1 MGSSGAHY
9 CILPWTKY
17 RLLVPWNGA
26 SSWTRLFAPV
36 TQLHGTKLVSPYPA
50 LAVET
55 ILQTGP
61 RLEQWGQEP
70 EATKALCSIFG
81 LVPGED
87 RLFANT
93 ILLRLA
99 DAFRFGDKKIRL
111 SVVRIFLTSIRC
123 NRSKKLRK
131 QKRRTFLNSRV
142 YNHEELLRRVKVVFD
157 TGDVESRAMA
167 LVLFG
172 CWADF
177 AKDSA
182 EIRYLVLSSMVS
194 SNILEVKASLFAASR
209 FCELTDDFASVVLEM
224 MVNMMASPETLPA
237 TGIKLV
243 LDSSEENFIIAMLV
257 SLSKL
262 VSKSTSLIS
271 EQVDVLLPYLSQEN
285 SWQMRETALKCLH
298 LLFVKEGCCSP
309 VNMHVIKA
317 VFSIL
322 HELELPSVMH
332 CGALQILHKIFL
344 LTLPNLPSFEKLEF
358 DHLLAILENAAQS
371 PIMSKCLAALRIL
384 TDISSKLWARKNS
397 ESFAVYSSPLP
408 LRVISLVMAQLRSL
422 VKQLPDP
429 CQTSS
434 RIFHEIKS
442 LLKLILQLVGEHPDL
457 GATVLGEI
465 GSFIKY
471 FGTPNENVL
480 ASKHIASS
488 EVLDFEGDMYQ
499 AFRSKLLSHIHRFV
513 ATCLQILNEAGAIT
527 TNVFDKVQLLVKHLH
542 HGRIFDC
549 YTWTI
554 YSLLLHSRLFG
565 ILIEHPFKQELATLE
580 HACKMLS
587 ERDNWH
593 SYKAGIYATNQGA
606 WITATFIFA
615 ELMSRVQSESCYCW
629 FKSLVQFSHSE
640 AKLWL
645 SPLAKQGSFLEGS
658 VGTNE
663 LLAFLKDNFGE
674 LGQDAAGN
682 DDVPNYRDVLVGAY
696 KNVCSSIETLER
708 VIISRKA
715 FCFQRWFFS
724 LRAKLLGA
732 VGEILEVL
740 DTSKQETF
748 SIIIEVQN
756 SALTNIKCLEKFT
769 QFSCRLNRLAKEFN
783 LINSSFIGMDC
794 ESLKIIARLALS
806 CSLLAFSAGFP
817 HFFPNLPAYKYLRT
831 CVREH
836 SQQSNLSS
844 MLLQDLLGRLLHID
858 HEVSMDLCKLLDNGG
873 CPTKCSHL
881 QSGNYILKSGHEVKD
896 ILDIIRY
903 AVSTVMH
910 LQIET
915 NRIQN
920 EAIISHVTK
929 NGVELLLEISRKWLQ
944 IPFQMPKQFF
954 NTTCETMNSQFPK
967 CSKMQFVKPCNNLP
981 FHVKLIILAIEFLL
995 NKRITATEG
1004 TENLSALSI
1013 STYQLAMFIKLYPS
1027 TNTSFKTPSN
1037 NKIGGGTNGSEV
1049 NWFYTSPI
1057 IGSELFVYS
1066 TDSRNQSQ
1074 ITVSSGLHLSLNLCL
1089 QLRNASPEL
1098 SLGLTKLYCVL
1109 YSRVSFQKQ
1118 SHGERNNEEME
1129 SQCQPWESEEIVEM
1143 NEKLFQYV
1151 TECAKKTTS
1160 YGSYWSV
1167 LPLNSRPVFTVQE
1180 SLFV

>member
-1 MGSSGAHY
+1 MDKISAACAMEWSIQLDKALRSS
-9 CILPWTKY
+9 
-17 RLLVPWNGA
+17 N
-26 SSWTRLFAPV
+26 
-36 TQLHGTKLVSPYPA
+36 PA

-61 RLEQWGQEP
+61 RLERWGQEP

-87 RLFANT
+87 RLFANA

-131 QKRRTFLNSRV
+131 QKRRTFLNSSV

-237 TGIKLV
+237 VRLGGASVFTRMVCSYSVSKRAYKTGIKLV

-527 TNVFDKVQLLVKHLH
+527 TNVFGKVQLLVKHLH

-549 YTWTI
+549 YTRTI

-696 KNVCSSIETLER
+696 KN
-708 VIISRKA
+708 
-715 FCFQRWFFS
+715 RWFFS

-844 MLLQDLLGRLLHID
+844 MLLQDLLSRLLHID

-954 NTTCETMNSQFPK
+954 NT
-967 CSKMQFVKPCNNLP
+967 
-981 FHVKLIILAIEFLL
+981 
-995 NKRITATEG
+995 R
-1004 TENLSALSI
+1004 
-1013 STYQLAMFIKLYPS
+1013 
-1027 TNTSFKTPSN
+1027 
-1037 NKIGGGTNGSEV
+1037 
-1049 NWFYTSPI
+1049 PI

-1118 SHGERNNEEME
+1118 SHRERNNEEME

-1160 YGSYWSV
+1160 YGKRFRDDDMNDDQMVYEFVCFEPNAKGQGFSSCVLDVSHFPVGCYRVEWYSCCIDNEGSYWSV

>member
-1 MGSSGAHY
+1 MDKISAACAMEWSIQLDKALRSS
-9 CILPWTKY
+9 
-17 RLLVPWNGA
+17 N
-26 SSWTRLFAPV
+26 
-36 TQLHGTKLVSPYPA
+36 PA

-61 RLEQWGQEP
+61 RLERWGQEP

-87 RLFANT
+87 RLFANA

-131 QKRRTFLNSRV
+131 QKRRTFLNSSV

-237 TGIKLV
+237 VRLGGASVFTRMVCSYSVSKRAYKTGIKLV

-527 TNVFDKVQLLVKHLH
+527 TNVFGKVQLLVKHLH

-549 YTWTI
+549 YTRTI

-696 KNVCSSIETLER
+696 KN
-708 VIISRKA
+708 
-715 FCFQRWFFS
+715 RWFFS

-844 MLLQDLLGRLLHID
+844 MLLQDLLSRLLHID

-954 NTTCETMNSQFPK
+954 NT
-967 CSKMQFVKPCNNLP
+967 
-981 FHVKLIILAIEFLL
+981 
-995 NKRITATEG
+995 
-1004 TENLSALSI
+1004 
-1013 STYQLAMFIKLYPS
+1013 
-1027 TNTSFKTPSN
+1027 
-1037 NKIGGGTNGSEV
+1037 
-1049 NWFYTSPI
+1049 
-1057 IGSELFVYS
+1057 S

-1118 SHGERNNEEME
+1118 SHRERNNEEME

-1160 YGSYWSV
+1160 YGKRFRDDDMNDDQMVYEFVCFEPNAKGQGFSSCVLDVSHFPVGCYRVEWYSCCIDNEGSYWSV

>member
-1 MGSSGAHY
+1 MDKISAACAMEWSIQLDKALRSS
-9 CILPWTKY
+9 
-17 RLLVPWNGA
+17 N
-26 SSWTRLFAPV
+26 
-36 TQLHGTKLVSPYPA
+36 PA

-87 RLFANT
+87 RLFANA

-172 CWADF
+172 CWVDF

-237 TGIKLV
+237 VRLGGASVFTRMVCSYSVSKRAYKTGIKLV

-309 VNMHVIKA
+309 VNMHMIKA

-527 TNVFDKVQLLVKHLH
+527 TNVFDK
-542 HGRIFDC
+542 
-549 YTWTI
+549 
-554 YSLLLHSRLFG
+554 
-565 ILIEHPFKQELATLE
+565 ELATLE

-844 MLLQDLLGRLLHID
+844 MLLQDLLSRLLHID

-903 AVSTVMH
+903 AVSSVMH

-954 NTTCETMNSQFPK
+954 NT
-967 CSKMQFVKPCNNLP
+967 
-981 FHVKLIILAIEFLL
+981 
-995 NKRITATEG
+995 R
-1004 TENLSALSI
+1004 
-1013 STYQLAMFIKLYPS
+1013 
-1027 TNTSFKTPSN
+1027 
-1037 NKIGGGTNGSEV
+1037 
-1049 NWFYTSPI
+1049 PI

-1160 YGSYWSV
+1160 YGKRFRDDDMNDDQMVYEFVCFEPNAKGQGFSSCVLDVSHFPVGCYRVEWYSCCIDNEGSYWSV

>member
-1 MGSSGAHY
+1 SSGAHY

-87 RLFANT
+87 RLFANA

-237 TGIKLV
+237 VRLGGASVFTRMVCSYSVSKRAYKTGIKLV

-262 VSKSTSLIS
+262 VSKSTSLVS

-344 LTLPNLPSFEKLEF
+344 LTLPNLPYFEKLEF

-408 LRVISLVMAQLRSL
+408 LRVISLVMPQLRSL
-422 VKQLPDP
+422 VKPLPDP

-527 TNVFDKVQLLVKHLH
+527 TNVFDKVQLLVEHLH

-549 YTWTI
+549 YTRTV
-554 YSLLLHSRLFG
+554 YSLLLHSRLVG

-682 DDVPNYRDVLVGAY
+682 DDVPNYSDVLVGAY

-769 QFSCRLNRLAKEFN
+769 QFSCRLNRLAKEFS

-831 CVREH
+831 CELEH

-873 CPTKCSHL
+873 CPRKCSHL

-929 NGVELLLEISRKWLQ
+929 NGVELLLEIIRKWLQ

-954 NTTCETMNSQFPK
+954 NT
-967 CSKMQFVKPCNNLP
+967 
-981 FHVKLIILAIEFLL
+981 
-995 NKRITATEG
+995 R
-1004 TENLSALSI
+1004 
-1013 STYQLAMFIKLYPS
+1013 
-1027 TNTSFKTPSN
+1027 
-1037 NKIGGGTNGSEV
+1037 
-1049 NWFYTSPI
+1049 PI

-1118 SHGERNNEEME
+1118 SHRERNNEGME

-1143 NEKLFQYV
+1143 NEKLFQYA

-1160 YGSYWSV
+1160 YGKRFRDDDMNDDQMVYEFVCFEPNAKGQGFSSCVLDVSHFPVGCYRVEWYSCCIDNEGSYWSL